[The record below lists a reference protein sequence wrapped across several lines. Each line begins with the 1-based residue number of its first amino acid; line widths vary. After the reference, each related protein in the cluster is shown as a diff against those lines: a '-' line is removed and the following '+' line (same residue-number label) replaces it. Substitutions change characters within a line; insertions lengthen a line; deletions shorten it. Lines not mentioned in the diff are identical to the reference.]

1 MDYSIRYSEYYNL
14 KYTFDNLY
22 ENSRKGK
29 VFTKLFDTISSRNNI
44 LLAYRTIKSNKGS
57 KTSGTDGKTIKDL
70 EILTDDDLVKYIQ
83 NSMKNFQPNKV
94 RRVYIPKQNGKV
106 RPLGI
111 PTIRDRIIQQS
122 FKQVLEP
129 ICEAKFF
136 RHSYGFRPHRSAH
149 NAIARAQQLVNFA
162 QCQYV
167 VDVDIEGF
175 FDNVN
180 HKKLRQ
186 QIWTMGIQDKRV
198 LKIIDLMLKSEIEGE
213 GKPTKGTPQGGIL
226 SPLLSNIVLNE
237 FDHWVSSQWEDFQSK
252 KEYSSKGSMHRALK
266 KTDLKVGYIVRYA
279 DDFKI
284 FTNSYESALKWYY
297 ATKDWLSKRLRLEI
311 SQDKSKIT
319 NLRKNKS
326 EFLGFEIKAENK
338 KRKDKKYVAIV
349 YVSKKNKEKLTDMLK
364 TKVKI
369 LKKNPSP
376 AEVYR
381 LNSIIRGIHNYFR
394 GATDVSNDFSDIAYK
409 VNRVMYNR
417 LRKNFRYQKFK
428 FKEQPYCDYNYKTFI
443 INHTPIIP
451 IGAVKHRHNFLF
463 NQEANKY
470 TENGRKVL
478 EHNLLFNR
486 ITHSIYE
493 LSKNFII
500 NKSVEYNDNRI
511 SIFSAYKGKCYVTRC
526 DLTVDL
532 SKYHCH
538 HKVPTSM
545 NGDDSYKN
553 LVPLHVDVHKLVHAT
568 NTETIEKYIK
578 LLQLTKDELSKLNT
592 LRKKC
597 KLELITNK

>member
-1 MDYSIRYSEYYNL
+1 M
-14 KYTFDNLY
+14 KYTFDKLY
-22 ENSRKGK
+22 ESSQKGK
-29 VFTKLFDTISSRNNI
+29 VFTKLFDIISSRDNI

-70 EILTDDDLVKYIQ
+70 EILTEDDLVRYIQ
-83 NSMKNFQPNKV
+83 NSMKNFQPGKV

-167 VDVDIEGF
+167 IDVDIEGF

-213 GKPTKGTPQGGIL
+213 GKPKKGTPQGGIL

-237 FDHWVSSQWEDFQSK
+237 LDHWVSSQWEDFQSEN
-252 KEYSSKGSMHRALK
+252 EYSSRGSMHRALK
-266 KTDLKVGYIVRYA
+266 KTNLKVGYIVRYA

-284 FTNSYESALKWYY
+284 FTNSYESALKWYH
-297 ATKDWLSKRLRLEI
+297 ATKDWLNKRLRLEI
-311 SQDKSKIT
+311 SKDKSKIT
-319 NLRKNKS
+319 NLRKAKS

-349 YVSKKNKEKLTDMLK
+349 YVSKKNKEKLTQLLK
-364 TKVKI
+364 TKVKL

-376 AEVYR
+376 SEVYK
-381 LNSIIRGIHNYFR
+381 LNSMIRGIHNYFR

-417 LRKNFRYQKFK
+417 LRKNFKYQKFK
-428 FKEQPYCDYNYKTFI
+428 FKEEPYCDYNYKTFI

-451 IGAVKHRHNFLF
+451 IGAVRHSHNFLF
-463 NQEANKY
+463 NQEGTKY

-478 EHNLLFNR
+478 EHNLLSNR
-486 ITHSIYE
+486 IAHAIYE

-511 SIFSAYKGKCYVTRC
+511 SLFSAHKGKCYVTRC
-526 DLTVDL
+526 DLTLDL

-538 HKVPTSM
+538 HKISISI

-553 LVPLHVDVHKLVHAT
+553 LVPLHEDVHKLVHAT
-568 NTETIEKYIK
+568 KTETIEKYIK
-578 LLQLTKDELSKLNT
+578 SLQLTKDELSKLNT